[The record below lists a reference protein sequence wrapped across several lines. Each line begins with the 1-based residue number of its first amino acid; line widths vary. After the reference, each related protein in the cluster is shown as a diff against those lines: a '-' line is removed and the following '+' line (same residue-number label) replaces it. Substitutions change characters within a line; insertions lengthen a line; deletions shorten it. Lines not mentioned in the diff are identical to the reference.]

1 MDSNR
6 IQMEIDSKP
15 MDYSKFVYF
24 MGEHPMS
31 PPNKK
36 RRIEHSIQDE
46 PPVQTNE
53 SIKSNS
59 IFVAAYEHLAKSLS
73 SLNVC

>member
-1 MDSNR
+1 
-6 IQMEIDSKP
+6 
-15 MDYSKFVYF
+15 

-36 RRIEHSIQDE
+36 RRIELSIQDE

-53 SIKSNS
+53 SIKPNS
-59 IFVAAYEHLAKSLS
+59 IFVAAYEHFAKSLS